1 MTEDF
6 SLESLSVSVIKN
18 DTVINVKPFKNV
30 IKISKDGYVGPRG
43 RGIEELEGKFEFINR
58 NLNSLPF
65 VLNYD
70 NDILVSIDYNSGE
83 VVKSFSYFQERLISV
98 SLSGSFGVL
107 TKTLV
112 YDNDL
117 LVGVTYS

>member
-1 MTEDF
+1 MSEAF
-6 SLESLSVSVIKN
+6 SLESLSVNVIKN
-18 DTVINVKPFKNV
+18 ETSISVKPFKKL

-70 NDILVSIDYNSGE
+70 DGVLVSISYNSGE
-83 VVKSFSYFQERLISV
+83 VVKSFSYFQERLVSV
-98 SLSGSFGVL
+98 SLSGSFGSL
-107 TKTLV
+107 TKTFV
-112 YDNDL
+112 YSNDL